1 MLWSFDDMPQV
12 TAVKLVV
19 ASSEQRSEPKI
30 EFLSPI
36 PLTSSALGL
45 HTDVWKFKIACAVWN
60 VLIDLPFART

>member
-1 MLWSFDDMPQV
+1 M
-12 TAVKLVV
+12 VV